1 MDGNEIRRQ
10 LAEARTSRAKLFGE
24 MENLR
29 ARGEVDGASDGLA
42 ERLANINRAVESAD
56 NRIAELEGELGRY
69 HELEGMAR
77 DSRHIEGGHD
87 DPAVELARLATG
99 RDPDEHR
106 DRALRTIERH
116 SDRMDAEASDRI
128 DGLVRRDDGRNWV
141 ARYVDAVGSDA
152 YRSAFA
158 KLAQDPQNGH
168 LRFTPQEVEAVRVAS
183 QVESERAMSIG
194 SGAGGGFLLPF
205 ALDPTIMISSAGALN
220 PVRQVARTVVT
231 PWNEWR
237 GISSDGVTVSYSAEA
252 AAMTDGSPVL
262 AQPTIT
268 CRRWTAFVPFSWEL
282 GMDWPQLENELGG
295 LIVDGRNVNDS
306 VAFYSGTSSSNQP
319 NGIMNGIGASQQI
332 LTVAT
337 ALLTTSDVW
346 ALKESVPARWISSS
360 EFLFHP
366 NVLDKAFRLVANAST
381 SEPDFMPERGGP
393 IVGRPV
399 YEWSSLGGTVGTGST
414 IGLAGDFSAGY
425 VIADRLGLTAVPV
438 PVLFSGNTAG
448 SFGYPTGQ
456 SGLVVWGRTGAGVV
470 NANALRVL
478 TGR

>member
-1 MDGNEIRRQ
+1 MDGREIRRQ
-10 LAEARTSRAKLFGE
+10 LGEARTNRERLFGE
-24 MENLR
+24 LENLK
-29 ARGEVDGASDGLA
+29 ARGEVDGPSDGLA
-42 ERLANINRAVESAD
+42 ERTANINRAVEAAD
-56 NRIAELEGELGRY
+56 NRIAELEGEYGRFV
-69 HELEGMAR
+69 ELRQLA
-77 DSRHIEGGHD
+77 D
-87 DPAVELARLATG
+87 DPRHREASIDDYTPPEQRPAG
-99 RDPDEHR
+99 NEQR
-106 DRALRTIERH
+106 DRALKTIERH
-116 SDRMDAEASDRI
+116 SERMDAEAADRI
-128 DGLVRRDDGRNWV
+128 DQLVRQDGRNWV

-168 LRFTPQEVEAVRVAS
+168 LRFTPQEAEAVRVAS
-183 QVESERAMSIG
+183 AVEAERAMSIG

-205 ALDPTIMISSAGALN
+205 QLDPTIMISSAGALN
-220 PVRQVARTVVT
+220 PVRQVARTVTT

-237 GISSDGVTVSYSAEA
+237 GISSDGVTVSYAAEA
-252 AAMTDGSPVL
+252 ATMTDGSPVL

-268 CRRWTAFVPFSWEL
+268 CRRWSAFVPFSWEL
-282 GMDWPQLENELGG
+282 GMDWPQLEGELGG
-295 LIVDGRNVNDS
+295 LIADGRNVNDS
-306 VAFYSGTSSSNQP
+306 SMFYSGTSSSNQP

-346 ALKESVPARWISSS
+346 ALKESVPARWIGSS

-381 SEPDFMPERGGP
+381 SEPNFMPERNGP

-414 IGLAGDFSAGY
+414 IGLAGDFSSGY
-425 VIADRLGLTAVPV
+425 VIADRLGLTAIPV

-470 NANALRVL
+470 NANAIRVL